1 MYVLHFSEVYLVFYM
16 STTALTIAVTIMML
30 WLNHTPH
37 VGPPPQWLRFV
48 VYQVF
53 ARVICYGKLC
63 GTTKFKNRSKE
74 DKEILEMQMKR
85 EKELEGGVSQAPT
98 GLTASAL
105 VEIAK
110 FASATAALNE
120 DIEGTCNS
128 PENKDIDSADA
139 ARISS
144 IDTDIKSKLQSVEKK
159 SRDVLSSLF
168 RAVKKEAKA
177 KSIDRIKEEWTE
189 ITKII
194 NAFAFCVLF
203 SFTIVFIVVFGILW
217 IIIDFR

>member
-1 MYVLHFSEVYLVFYM
+1 MFYM

-37 VGPPPQWLRFV
+37 VGPPPEWLRFI

-53 ARVICYGKLC
+53 ARVICYGKMC

-74 DKEILEMQMKR
+74 DEEILEMQMKQG
-85 EKELEGGVSQAPT
+85 KEIESGVSPAPT

-110 FASATAALNE
+110 FASTTAALNE
-120 DIEGTCNS
+120 DIEETRSLAESKDVSSTDGT
-128 PENKDIDSADA
+128 
-139 ARISS
+139 RISS
-144 IDTDIKSKLQSVEKK
+144 VDADIKSKLKSVEKK
-159 SRDVLSSLF
+159 SKAVLSSLF
-168 RAVKKEAKA
+168 EAVKKEAKV
-177 KSIDRIKEEWTE
+177 KSINRIKEEWTE

-203 SFTIVFIVVFGILW
+203 SVTIVFIIVFGILW

>member
-1 MYVLHFSEVYLVFYM
+1 MFYM

-37 VGPPPQWLRFV
+37 VGPPPEWLRFI
-48 VYQVF
+48 VYHIF
-53 ARVICYGKLC
+53 ARVICYGKMC
-63 GTTKFKNRSKE
+63 GSMKFKNRSEE
-74 DKEILEMQMKR
+74 DEEILAIQMKR
-85 EKELEGGVSQAPT
+85 GQELGDGVSPAPS

-110 FASATAALNE
+110 FASATTALSE
-120 DIEGTCNS
+120 DIEETRS
-128 PENKDIDSADA
+128 LTESKDVDSTDG

-144 IDTDIKSKLQSVEKK
+144 IDTDIKAKLQSVEKK
-159 SRDVLSSLF
+159 SRDVLSTLF
-168 RAVKKEAKA
+168 EAVKKEAKA

-203 SFTIVFIVVFGILW
+203 SVTIAFILVFGILW
-217 IIIDFR
+217 IIIDFS

>member
-1 MYVLHFSEVYLVFYM
+1 
-16 STTALTIAVTIMML
+16 MML

-37 VGPPPQWLRFV
+37 VGPPPGWLRFI

-53 ARVICYGKLC
+53 ARVICYGKMC

-74 DKEILEMQMKR
+74 DEEILEKQT
-85 EKELEGGVSQAPT
+85 KEMEGGVSPASS
-98 GLTASAL
+98 GLTATAL

-110 FASATAALNE
+110 FASTTAALNE
-120 DIEGTCNS
+120 DIEETRGLAESKGVNS
-128 PENKDIDSADA
+128 TGG

-144 IDTDIKSKLQSVEKK
+144 IDADIKSKLKSVEKK
-159 SRDVLSSLF
+159 SKAVLSSLF
-168 RAVKKEAKA
+168 EAVKKEAKA
-177 KSIDRIKEEWTE
+177 KSINRIKEEWTE

-203 SFTIVFIVVFGILW
+203 SVTIVFIIVFGILW
-217 IIIDFR
+217 IIIDFP